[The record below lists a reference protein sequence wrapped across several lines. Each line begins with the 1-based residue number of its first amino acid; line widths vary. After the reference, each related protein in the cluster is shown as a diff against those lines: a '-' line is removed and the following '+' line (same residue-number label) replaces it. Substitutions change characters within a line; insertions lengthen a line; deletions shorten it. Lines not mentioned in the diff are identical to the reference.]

1 MSKTRFV
8 TVPADDKA
16 FLNGCA
22 KKGVGGYK
30 YGARDI
36 PPDVAIVFER
46 RNHDESF
53 RIGLACSRVTSLVQ
67 ASKVKQNKIKLNS
80 RMTT

>member
-1 MSKTRFV
+1 MVAATAVSNGKLSVKTTFV

-16 FLNGCA
+16 FLNGA

-30 YGARDI
+30 YGAKDI

-46 RNHDESF
+46 RFSSRRRHT
-53 RIGLACSRVTSLVQ
+53 GCSVVSWARRCV
-67 ASKVKQNKIKLNS
+67 
-80 RMTT
+80 